1 MGHFNSREEVKHALE
16 HYLLRPSKM
25 TGRRLSEH
33 TAIRNRIF
41 MTDDVKDV
49 FCTSLKDGDF
59 MRAVDRALEKSSK
72 SHRTVGIATIA
83 QVANY
88 YGIIDDKEYSWWSKE
103 ARRRYKPNK
112 TVAERIIPKDNLKK
126 YFDGFAE
133 LDQELMTNH
142 RLYIYSALLLVT
154 GARQRSIIDLKMEDI
169 SISQTE
175 CTIAITRLKSAMTTK
190 QIIHIPLDTPLPNGS
205 VFAEPLYNYLAV
217 RPTSEWFFV
226 DVNGLHG
233 SGLFMSLMHQ
243 MSRLGRYT
251 NIGHVTPHMFRFTT
265 ASIVSDHV
273 GIKQAQYLLGHS
285 DIKTTMRYASLQYE
299 NTSRSTISGAF
310 NALSANGYGGGQ

>member
-1 MGHFNSREEVKHALE
+1 MGHFSSRDEVRHALE

-25 TGRRLSEH
+25 TGKQLSEH

-49 FCTSLKDGDF
+49 FCTDFRDGDF
-59 MRAVDRALEKSSK
+59 MRAVDRALEQESK

-88 YGIIDDKEYSWWSKE
+88 YGIISDKEYSWWSRE

-126 YFDGFAE
+126 YFDSLLE
-133 LDQELMTNH
+133 LDLDSMTNA
-142 RLYIYSALLLVT
+142 RLYIYSALLLLT
-154 GARQRSIIDLKMEDI
+154 GARQKAIINLKMSDI

-175 CTIAITRLKSAMTTK
+175 CTLQLTRLKSAQSSK
-190 QIIHIPLDTPLPNGS
+190 QVIHIPLDTPLPNGR
-205 VFAEPLYNYLAV
+205 VFAEPLYAYLTLRA
-217 RPTSEWFFV
+217 TNEYFFV
-226 DVNGLHG
+226 DVLGVHG
-233 SGLFMSLMHQ
+233 PGLFMSCMHH
-243 MSRLGRYT
+243 MRRHGHYSG
-251 NIGHVTPHMFRFTT
+251 IGHITPHMFRFTT

-299 NTSRSTISGAF
+299 NTSRSSISTAF
-310 NALSANGYGGGQ
+310 NTLSANGYGGAQ